1 MKMYLIHKELY
12 ERKIN
17 AIFVLYEDSD
27 KACRLVAKQ
36 FFQSLN
42 FKVSE
47 DKESENRFF
56 TNNIRHIQKCQLYI
70 CFAYHYHCL
79 SNLYKYISLQLLICL
94 QKSRFAASFCVENC
108 EKIRLQL
115 KNYKGF

>member
-27 KACRLVAKQ
+27 KACKLVAKQ

-56 TNNIRHIQKCQLYI
+56 TNNIRHIQKFQLYI

-79 SNLYKYISLQLLICL
+79 SNLNKYVSLQLLICL
-94 QKSRFAASFCVENC
+94 QNC
-108 EKIRLQL
+108 HVCSKFLCRKL
-115 KNYKGF
+115 